1 MKLNLEFCRHGPWY
15 QRTLTQGLGAAQAH
29 LEIQVSTQP
38 IKVAATINDSIN
50 THGPQQL
57 RGALSLIP

>member
-1 MKLNLEFCRHGPWY
+1 MTLNLEYCKQGSWY
-15 QRTLTQGLGAAQAH
+15 QQTLTQGLGLAQAH

-50 THGPQQL
+50 TRGPQQL
-57 RGALSLIP
+57 RGMLSLIP